1 MLLGSEDVDGNEEA
15 RARPF
20 PFEAPPLGRVG
31 GADTKGQIFNC

>member
-15 RARPF
+15 RPRPF
-20 PFEAPPLGRVG
+20 PFESPPLGGVE